1 MSAIILHH
9 YPVSTYAEKVRLALG
24 LKGLDYQEV
33 ITPIAMPKPDLVP
46 LTGGYR
52 RAPVMQVGADVWCDT
67 QLILRKLEE
76 WHPEPTLFPH
86 GCRGEATAL
95 GWWIERYAFMP
106 ALGFVANVNEAL
118 FQPDFVAE
126 RKKFGFII
134 GKEDVQ
140 PQFHRYTQ
148 QLAAHLGWFAA
159 MLADGRPY
167 VLGDRVSAA
176 DLAAYP
182 TLWFLNRNG
191 GPEARRILPLDRLQP
206 WYERVTAIG
215 HGRPSE
221 ITGAAALDIA
231 LDATPETPDL
241 PADGDPSGLTAGTA
255 VTVTPDD
262 TGRDPIAGTLVAAD
276 TQEVVIRH
284 VDPRVGEVNLHF
296 PRAGYD
302 VVAV

>member
-24 LKGLDYQEV
+24 LKELAYREV

-67 QLILRKLEE
+67 QLILRKLEQ
-76 WHPEPTLFPH
+76 WYPEPTLFPH
-86 GCRGEATAL
+86 HSQGEATAL
-95 GWWIERYAFMP
+95 GWWIERYGFMP
-106 ALGFVANVNEAL
+106 ALGFVANVNETL
-118 FQPDFVAE
+118 FQPDFIAE

-134 GKEDVQ
+134 GKDDVG
-140 PQFHRYTQ
+140 PHFHRYVQ
-148 QLAAHLGWFAA
+148 QLAAHLGWLAA
-159 MLADGRPY
+159 MLKDGRPY
-167 VLGDRVSAA
+167 LLGDQVSAA

-182 TLWFLNRNG
+182 TLWFLNRHG
-191 GPEARRILPLDRLQP
+191 GAEARRLLPLDRLQD
-206 WYERVTAIG
+206 WYERVTALG
-215 HGRPSE
+215 HGRPTE

-231 LDATPETPDL
+231 RDAAPATSDL
-241 PADGDPSGLTAGTA
+241 PSAGDPSGLEIGTV

-262 TGRDPIAGTLVAAD
+262 TGRDPVTGMLVAAD
-276 TQEVVIRH
+276 AQEVVIRH
-284 VDPRVGEVNLHF
+284 TDARVGEVNLHF

-302 VVAV
+302 VVAA